1 MFLSNCLINR
11 SAVSWTLDSIKA
23 VSRKE
28 ISKGTVIYLFRCFS
42 MTNILHLQSSF
53 VFNKFPSHSLK
64 VQISMA
70 ASSEKQINGFSS
82 IRVRQKSWGGLFVCT
97 MGTPSPGRQECR
109 QPERD
114 LTVAELSNK
123 EMGISGANSAS
134 FYEPGSPPICSSKTP
149 QHC

>member
-1 MFLSNCLINR
+1 
-11 SAVSWTLDSIKA
+11 
-23 VSRKE
+23 
-28 ISKGTVIYLFRCFS
+28 

-64 VQISMA
+64 VQSSMA

-82 IRVRQKSWGGLFVCT
+82 IRVRQKKWRGLFVCT
-97 MGTPSPGRQECR
+97 TGTASPGRQGCR
-109 QPERD
+109 QAERGP
-114 LTVAELSNK
+114 TVAKWSNQ

-134 FYEPGSPPICSSKTP
+134 FYKPGSPPIHTSKTS